1 MRNGMI
7 KRLKNNFDSGVEKL
21 KWFSSMFS
29 DRVKV
34 ELSVFKLLYHSE
46 EMEKERDALLKT
58 IGQRAYEMKAGPERN
73 TLKDSV
79 IADAMQEIERL
90 NSEIESTN
98 KKASEI
104 SRIDR

>member
-1 MRNGMI
+1 MRNGML
-7 KRLKNNFDSGVEKL
+7 KRLKNNFDSGIEKL
-21 KWFSSMFS
+21 KWFSSMLS

-46 EMEKERDALLKT
+46 EMERERDALMKT
-58 IGQRAYEMKAGPERN
+58 IGQRAYEMKAGPDRN
-73 TLKDSV
+73 ILQDSV

-90 NSEIESTN
+90 TNEIDSMK

-104 SRIDR
+104 SRIER

>member
-1 MRNGMI
+1 ML
-7 KRLKNNFDSGVEKL
+7 KRLKNNFEGGLEKL

-46 EMEKERDALLKT
+46 QMEKERDELMKT
-58 IGQRAYEMKAGPERN
+58 IGQRAYEIKAGPDRN
-73 TLKDSV
+73 ILKDSV
-79 IADAMQEIERL
+79 VADAMQEIERL
-90 NSEIESTN
+90 NTEIESTK

-104 SRIDR
+104 SRIDT

>member
-1 MRNGMI
+1 ML
-7 KRLKNNFDSGVEKL
+7 KRLKNNFDGGVEKL

-29 DRVKV
+29 DRIRV

-46 EMEKERDALLKT
+46 QLEKERDELMKS
-58 IGQRAYEMKAGPERN
+58 IGQRVHEMKAGSDRN
-73 TLKDSV
+73 ILKDSV

-104 SRIDR
+104 SRIER